1 MYEKYKE
8 LFWIAIIDIIVFILG
23 IAGTAFFDHK
33 AFLSC
38 AVGIIGIVTFFGS
51 LMADIAGANE
61 EGVERI
67 RRSITFAILTVYLTL
82 VGTMAFFKVQ
92 EDLKGLLLSFTTT
105 TGVVIAFYFGSS
117 AYVDGKS
124 ISKKP

>member
-1 MYEKYKE
+1 MYARYKV
-8 LFWIAIIDIIVFILG
+8 LFWIAVIDIIAFIVG
-23 IAGTAFFDHK
+23 ITGTALSDHQ

-38 AVGIIGIVTFFGS
+38 AVGIIGIVTFFGA
-51 LMADIAGANE
+51 LAAEIPGAKE
-61 EGVERI
+61 EGAERI

-92 EDLKGLLLSFTTT
+92 QDLKGLLLSFTTT
-105 TGVVIAFYFGSS
+105 TGVIIAFYFGSS

-124 ISKKP
+124 ISKNP

>member
-1 MYEKYKE
+1 MYNRYKV
-8 LFWIAIIDIIVFILG
+8 LFWIAIIDIIVFIFG
-23 IAGTAFFDHK
+23 IAGTAIFDHK

-51 LMADIAGANE
+51 LMAEIEGAKE

-67 RRSITFAILTVYLTL
+67 RRSITFSILTVYLTL

-92 EDLKGLLLSFTTT
+92 QDLKGLLLSFTTT